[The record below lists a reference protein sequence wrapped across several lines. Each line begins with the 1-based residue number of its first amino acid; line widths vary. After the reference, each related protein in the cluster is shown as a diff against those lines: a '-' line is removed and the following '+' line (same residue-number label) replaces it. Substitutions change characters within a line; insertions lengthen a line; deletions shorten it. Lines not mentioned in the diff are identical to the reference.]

1 MNKYFLYIST
11 LLNGLLLMKLF
22 GAIPFFL
29 YLSIIVNLI
38 FIWYIKK
45 VVERQEEF
53 ENNVIDITS
62 TINSFS
68 VHLEDLYQLEMF
80 YGDENLE
87 KLLEHSKDVINDIVD
102 FQIDNFD
109 AEENFDTEE
118 SEEEGIEEDDSY
130 TPQEE

>member
-1 MNKYFLYIST
+1 
-11 LLNGLLLMKLF
+11 MKLF

>member
-45 VVERQEEF
+45 VVERQEF